1 MPQIYLLHG
10 NQLVAEFD
18 SDVGTRA
25 TVPSWSWTQGFAA
38 LFLPV
43 GWPNSVSGDYLS
55 YQLFDSLQALFSTL
69 NSLLA
74 TKSLLV
80 AYGVGDESGSAHQA
94 TLIQMARD
102 AAGML
107 SNICFAHLFSGSIQ
121 CNTKSWRFMADILN
135 DLAQV
140 LELIAATMDK
150 RVFGTMVALAAA
162 VRACVG
168 GLESLISGVC
178 GPASRMTLTMHFAL
192 QNNVADLSA
201 KDGAQETLVQLLGM
215 GLGYVL
221 FQVLPP
227 TAHPT
232 QVWMVFSLFVFLHLY
247 CNYMAISYVGLTSIN
262 HARAVVLLSLWKQ
275 NRAVPSPADVASNES
290 ILGPLL
296 PWNRPLI
303 SVGAPLDTVSLSLLQ
318 DDPNADIHILP
329 RNNRL
334 EMFIRDGCSSSDIL
348 QAYLACVLHQLHPAE
363 LTVSQAQEWIL
374 EAGGLE
380 TLGEAGWAL
389 HAHDIG
395 SLHYTYSF
403 SRPGSKLKEE

>member
-1 MPQIYLLHG
+1 MPQVYLLHG
-10 NQLVAEFD
+10 DQLVAELD

-38 LFLPV
+38 LFLP
-43 GWPNSVSGDYLS
+43 YLS

-162 VRACVG
+162 VRACV
-168 GLESLISGVC
+168 
-178 GPASRMTLTMHFAL
+178 ASRMTLTMHFAL

-227 TAHPT
+227 TAHPM
-232 QVWMVFSLFVFLHLY
+232 QVWMAFSLFVFLHLY

-303 SVGAPLDTVSLSLLQ
+303 SVGAPLDTVSLPLLQ

-329 RNNRL
+329 RNSRL

-403 SRPGSKLKEE
+403 SRPSSKLKEE